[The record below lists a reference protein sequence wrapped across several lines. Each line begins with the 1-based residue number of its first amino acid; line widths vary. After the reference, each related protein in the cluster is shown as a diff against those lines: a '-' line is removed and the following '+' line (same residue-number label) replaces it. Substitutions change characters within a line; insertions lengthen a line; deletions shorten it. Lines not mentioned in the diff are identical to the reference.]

1 MVARHAIDLI
11 GELLVYAT
19 VDHDENTAEPVD
31 LNDVVASVRASL
43 AETFTKSAASIESAD
58 LPTIRGNRI
67 RREPLLQN
75 LIENAIKYRGSN
87 LPRVRL
93 DASREG
99 SMWTVNCRD
108 NRMGVPVEER
118 EKIF

>member
-67 RREPLLQN
+67 RLRAPASEPHRERDQ
-75 LIENAIKYRGSN
+75 
-87 LPRVRL
+87 V
-93 DASREG
+93 SR
-99 SMWTVNCRD
+99 
-108 NRMGVPVEER
+108 
-118 EKIF
+118 